1 MYKRFIEVQHKC
13 IFLLWWF
20 GEVRRWASRK
30 SLQYVIILLNNVLI
44 VIEIDG
50 IQSKQLVKR
59 TIDGH
64 IPHLKLANNDLQLLV
79 ESGVGLENGK
89 QFFGDEEDSRVDFFL
104 DVDVM
109 LAYLVLEGLNTRNNV
124 IGKRD

>member
-1 MYKRFIEVQHKC
+1 M
-13 IFLLWWF
+13 
-20 GEVRRWASRK
+20 
-30 SLQYVIILLNNVLI
+30 LI

-50 IQSKQLVKR
+50 IQSKQLVKT

-64 IPHLKLANNDLQLLV
+64 IPRLKLTNNDLQLLV

-89 QFFGDEEDSRVDFFL
+89 QFFGDEEDSCVDFFL

-109 LAYLVLEGLNTRNNV
+109 LADLVLEGLNTRDDV
-124 IGKRD
+124 IGKRDWGLLEDTEEVDIDAEEGMEDVADLVEMFLDASGR

>member
-1 MYKRFIEVQHKC
+1 M
-13 IFLLWWF
+13 
-20 GEVRRWASRK
+20 
-30 SLQYVIILLNNVLI
+30 LI

-64 IPHLKLANNDLQLLV
+64 IPRLKLTNNDLQLLV

-89 QFFGDEEDSRVDFFL
+89 QFFGDEEDSCVDLFF

-109 LAYLVLEGLNTRNNV
+109 LADLVLEGLNTRNDV
-124 IGKRD
+124 IGKRDWGLLEDTEEVDIDAEEGMEDVADLVEMFLDASGR

>member
-1 MYKRFIEVQHKC
+1 MDKRFIEIQHKC
-13 IFLLWWF
+13 ILLLWWF
-20 GEVRRWASRK
+20 GEVRRGASRK
-30 SLQYVIILLNNVLI
+30 SLQYIIIFLDNVLI

-50 IQSKQLVKR
+50 IQSKQLVKT

-64 IPHLKLANNDLQLLV
+64 IPRLKLTNNDLQLLV

-89 QFFGDEEDSRVDFFL
+89 QFFGDEEDSCVDFFL

-109 LAYLVLEGLNTRNNV
+109 LADLVLEGLNTRDDV